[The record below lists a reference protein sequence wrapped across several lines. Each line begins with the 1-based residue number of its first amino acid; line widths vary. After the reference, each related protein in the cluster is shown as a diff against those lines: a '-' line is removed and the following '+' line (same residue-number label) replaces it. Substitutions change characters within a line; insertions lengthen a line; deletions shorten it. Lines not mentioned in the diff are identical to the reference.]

1 MMSFKGNMKAKEVE
15 NLCNV
20 FASELL
26 LPSSVFLSRI
36 GVKRHDIS
44 LVELSDIKKQYGI
57 SIDTI
62 MDSMRRHNVITGRCY
77 EGYLKKKRSFPDFNA
92 VVEQSMAIPKTTG
105 RFARMVYRA
114 LADEIISFSKA
125 AALLNTSIET
135 VKHQLILI

>member
-1 MMSFKGNMKAKEVE
+1 M
-15 NLCNV
+15 
-20 FASELL
+20 
-26 LPSSVFLSRI
+26 FLSRI